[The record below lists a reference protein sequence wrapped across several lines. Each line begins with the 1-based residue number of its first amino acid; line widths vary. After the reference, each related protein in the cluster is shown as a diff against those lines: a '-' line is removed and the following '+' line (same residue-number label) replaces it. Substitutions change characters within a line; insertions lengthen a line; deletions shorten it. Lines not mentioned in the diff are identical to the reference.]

1 MHQGCAAGPPVL
13 SIAKCRDLD
22 YYEREVVDGREDYLS
37 EAGASPGRW
46 AGSLAASDGLT
57 GQADRDALAAAFSG
71 FHPDGQGLTAN
82 PTSVAGF
89 DLTLSA
95 SKSVSLVWALGTE
108 QDARQVEEA
117 MFAARDEVE
126 RYLEVTACIVRRGH
140 AGAETHPGSGFLG
153 AVFLHRTSRLGD
165 PGIHLHWTVF
175 NVAEGPDGRRTALDA
190 RALYRQRYTAES
202 VFQATLRRELV
213 VRLGLVFDEVD
224 RHGVAE
230 VAGVSAQLR
239 RAFSRRRAEIL
250 NEMDRRGLH
259 GGEGARI
266 ATLATRKAKPK
277 GISEA
282 ELRAEWRQRAGD
294 LLFDLTNLP
303 RVAQTPRL
311 RVDDHDLAGAVTAQ
325 HATFD
330 RADALRAVA
339 RGAHQGA
346 TLDEL
351 LERTEA
357 FLASQQTIALGPD
370 RWTTPEILE
379 LERRVVALA
388 GLPPRSELVASEA
401 AVTAAVTE
409 RRSLTDEQRRMVEA
423 LCQDG
428 RPVDVVVGRAG
439 TGKTFTLDAV
449 RQAFEASGHRVLGAS
464 LAARAARELE
474 SGSGIP
480 STTAHALLA
489 GVAAGRAYLG
499 PGDLLVVDEAGML
512 GTRLLA
518 ALALEADRARAKLV
532 LVGDPRQL
540 PPVEAGGLFATLAR
554 SKEIVELVQ
563 NRRQVDPE
571 ERLIS
576 EALRRGQ
583 AELAVR
589 CLDDH
594 GRLSVAA
601 NSDLLRDRMV
611 LDWWDHREAGHD
623 VVLGAVHRSDVRDL
637 NDRAHAAL
645 EAEDRLGPVVAIVDD
660 QRFCVGDEVLVRRN
674 RYDLGVL
681 NGDLGTITRAGDGCL
696 HVRTASGR
704 DLELPLDYVADH
716 LQHAYART
724 VHKSQGLTCD
734 VALLLGDDT
743 FYAELGYTGLTR
755 GRRENHLYTVVGAE
769 ALDGEGHELDHLIR
783 ALGTSRAK
791 TAAVDIAPAVGR

>member
-1 MHQGCAAGPPVL
+1 MHQGCEAAPAVL

-37 EAGASPGRW
+37 EAGTSPGRW
-46 AGSLAASDGLT
+46 AGRLAAADGLT
-57 GQADRDALAAAFSG
+57 GRADREALVAAFSG
-71 FHPDGQGLTAN
+71 FHPDGHRLAAN

-108 QDARQVEEA
+108 HDAHQVEEA

-126 RYLEVTACIVRRGH
+126 RYLEDTACVVRRGH
-140 AGAETHPGSGFLG
+140 AGATTQPGSGFLG

-190 RALYRQRYTAES
+190 RALYRQRYTAEA

-230 VAGVSAQLR
+230 VTGVSAQLR

-250 NEMDRRGLH
+250 SEMDRRGLH

-282 ELRAEWRQRAGD
+282 ELRHEWRQRAGD
-294 LLFDLTNLP
+294 LRFDLTNLP
-303 RVAQTPRL
+303 RVGQTPRL
-311 RVDDHDLAGAVTAQ
+311 RADDEELAAAVTAQ

-330 RADALRAVA
+330 RSDALRAVA
-339 RGAHQGA
+339 RAAHQGA

-351 LERTEA
+351 LDRTDA
-357 FLASQQTIALGPD
+357 FLTGEHAIALGSD
-370 RWTTPEILE
+370 RWTTPEILD

-388 GLPPRSELVASEA
+388 GRSARAELVADRA
-401 AVTAAVTE
+401 AVTTAVTE
-409 RRSLTDEQRRMVEA
+409 RRSLTDEQRQMVEA
-423 LCQDG
+423 LCRSG

-474 SGSGIP
+474 AGSGIP
-480 STTAHALLA
+480 ATTAHALLA
-489 GVAAGRAYLG
+489 ATASGRAHLRQ
-499 PGDLLVVDEAGML
+499 GDVLVVDEAGML

-518 ALALEADRARAKLV
+518 ALAAEADRAKAKLV
-532 LVGDPRQL
+532 LVGDPKQL
-540 PPVEAGGLFATLAR
+540 PPVEAGGLFTTLAR
-554 SKEIVELVQ
+554 SQEVIELVQ

-576 EALRRGQ
+576 DALRRGQ

-594 GRLSVAA
+594 GRLSTAA
-601 NSDLLRDRMV
+601 NSDLLRDQMV
-611 LDWWDHREAGHD
+611 LDWWAHREAGHD

-645 EAEDRLGPVVAIVDD
+645 EAEGRLGPAVAIVDD
-660 QRFCVGDEVLVRRN
+660 QRFCVGDEVLARRN

-681 NGDLGTITRAGDGCL
+681 NGDLGRVTGAGAGCL
-696 HVRTASGR
+696 RVRTPTGR
-704 DLELPLDYVADH
+704 DLELPLDYVAGH

-724 VHKSQGLTCD
+724 VHKTQGLTCD

-743 FYAELGYTGLTR
+743 LYTELGYTGLTR
-755 GRRENHLYTVVGAE
+755 GSRENHLYTVVSAD
-769 ALDGEGHELDHLIR
+769 ALNGEGHELDHLIR

-791 TAAVDIAPAVGR
+791 TAAVDLATAVGR